1 MKIKKI
7 YPCVIGLGYVGLP
20 LFLQIQKKFET
31 IGFDINKQRIKQLNN
46 KFDINNEFKKK
57 NLIKQ
62 NSSKFVYELR
72 KIKKCNFYI
81 ICVPTPLKNKNIPN
95 LDSIKKSC
103 ILIGK
108 VLNKDDIVF
117 LESTVYPG
125 VTEKVCAPIIEKVSK
140 LKKNIDFHIGY
151 SPERIN
157 PGDNVHKVN
166 KIKKIVSCK
175 TRNLTI
181 KSIILKIYKSVT
193 KKIIY
198 SKKIQETETAKL
210 IENIQRD
217 LNIALMNEIYLA
229 CEKLKINFFEVKRLA
244 ETKWNFK
251 KFSPG
256 MVGGHCLPV
265 DPYYF
270 TYLMKKNNFKT
281 KIISAG
287 RDINNNIY
295 KFVEKKIIEKINILG
310 KNINNSKIL
319 LMGLA
324 YKENISDIRN
334 SISLKIFKILKMKYA
349 GIYAYDPHLHNKKN
363 QISNSLYNL
372 KNKDFDL
379 VVILVNHKI
388 FKRKIYDF
396 KKNNTPILDIFG
408 SLKNN

>member
-7 YPCVIGLGYVGLP
+7 YPCIIGLGYVGLP

-31 IGFDINKQRIKQLNN
+31 IGFDINQKRINQLNN
-46 KFDINNEFKKK
+46 KFDINNEYKKK
-57 NLIKQ
+57 NLIKK
-62 NSSKFVYELR
+62 NSSKFVYEPN

-125 VTEKVCAPIIEKVSK
+125 VTENFCAPIIEKVSK
-140 LKKNIDFHIGY
+140 QKKNIDFHIGY

-157 PGDNVHKVN
+157 PGDKLHKVN
-166 KIKKIVSCK
+166 KINKIVSCK

-181 KSIILKIYKSVT
+181 KSIILKVYKSVT
-193 KKIIY
+193 KKIVY

-244 ETKWNFK
+244 ETKWNFN

-256 MVGGHCLPV
+256 LVGGHCLPV

-287 RDINNNIY
+287 REINNNIHN
-295 KFVEKKIIEKINILG
+295 FVEKKIINKIDKLG
-310 KNINNSKIL
+310 KNINNSKVLI
-319 LMGLA
+319 MGLT
-324 YKENISDIRN
+324 YKENVSDTRN
-334 SISLKIFKILKMKYA
+334 SIPLKIFKLLKKKYA
-349 GIYAYDPHLHNKKN
+349 GIFAFDPHSYKEKI
-363 QISNSLYNL
+363 QVSNLLDNL
-372 KNKDFDL
+372 KNKYFDL
-379 VVILVNHKI
+379 VVLLVNHKI
-388 FKRKIYDF
+388 FRKKISNFKR
-396 KKNNTPILDIFG
+396 NNTPILDIFG
-408 SLKNN
+408 YLKNN